1 MNTKSLTHITIN
13 TGHISRTCD
22 ITPPTERAAVVPLIY
37 QGGDIPSHDG
47 FRVAVER
54 RDCFAFFDI
63 FYQEHPLTRNVLAW
77 DVRGSVPAW
86 KLATASFFDGYQ
98 ALADTPVDME
108 PQRSELLPSR
118 PLDIPLLTTVLLP
131 TLADAGFE
139 MLFHMVWIG
148 AFERIFAE
156 ALLDDVTGSGSE
168 ERSLAA

>member
-1 MNTKSLTHITIN
+1 MKTKVLTHITMN
-13 TGHISRTCD
+13 TGNISQTCD
-22 ITPPTERAAVVPLIY
+22 ITPPAERAAVVPLIS
-37 QGGDIPSHDG
+37 QGGDIPTRDG

-54 RDCFAFFDI
+54 RDRFAFFDI

-86 KLATASFFDGYQ
+86 KFATDSLVDGY
-98 ALADTPVDME
+98 LARANTPVNAE
-108 PQRSELLPSR
+108 PQRSELLDSR

-131 TLADAGFE
+131 TLYDAGFA

-156 ALLDDVTGSGSE
+156 AFLDDVTGSGGE